1 MKKVK
6 RILVLITVSLLIGGC
21 VLIPETST
29 EVEST
34 PPIPRQKSTITPEF
48 GTPTKTA
55 KPITPSSMPGTPT
68 SLVTSAHLYNCAE
81 VESLPLDSMET
92 QQILDELIANYKEQN
107 PTEYM
112 GMAILHR
119 VDRMGEWAVVQ
130 GSVSGEGK
138 DVITVRQTP
147 QGYQIAERYIITAP
161 LESYDEPE
169 KLVPEY
175 FLEKLPDA
183 PAALFTCLDQ
193 SWLLAVGYP
202 SATASAFQLAYISTD
217 DSTTEGDT
225 EIHTLLSDGS
235 NQSVILD
242 EAMMI
247 MGLSSSPDSQQIAF
261 WGCPGSL
268 ANDCLPDEDLD
279 VWLVDWVGSN
289 LVNLTED
296 SAESDSHPDWSSD
309 GKQIVFDSWRSGK
322 AEIYIMQADGSGVS
336 QLTHGEGD
344 NREPKW
350 SPDGKWIAYHCSLAS
365 ETGIETGICVVSPS
379 GQPVGEPIAG
389 TSPIWSP
396 ASPEGDVRLAFLCFQ
411 AGQSDVCTCRPDG
424 SDWVNLT
431 DSPADEHSAVWSPD
445 GNWLAFVSNRGNDV
459 DIYKV
464 CATCPGEPVAVRLTD
479 EVRYAMWPTWSPD
492 GSQLAYTDEPGGA
505 LLLVKA
511 DRSDA
516 MWLAEGVFGSPIW
529 RP

>member
-1 MKKVK
+1 MKKIK

-21 VLIPETST
+21 VLIPETRT

-34 PPIPRQKSTITPEF
+34 PPIPRQKSTITPEI

-55 KPITPSSMPGTPT
+55 KPVTPSSMPVTPT
-68 SLVTSAHLYNCAE
+68 SLVTSAHPYNCAE

-92 QQILDELIANYKEQN
+92 QQILEEFVANYKEQN

-119 VDRMGEWAVVQ
+119 VDRLGEWAVVQ
-130 GSVSGEGK
+130 GSVSGEAK
-138 DVITVRQTP
+138 DVIAVHQTP
-147 QGYQIAERYIITAP
+147 EGYQIAERYIITAP
-161 LESYDEPE
+161 LESFGEPE
-169 KLVPEY
+169 KLIPEY

-183 PAALFTCLDQ
+183 PQALFTCLDQ

-202 SATASAFQLAYISTD
+202 SEPSGVFQLAYVGTD
-217 DSTTEGDT
+217 DFTTEGVT
-225 EIHTLLSDGS
+225 EINTIQSDGS
-235 NQSVILD
+235 NPNTLLHEPMLIL
-242 EAMMI
+242 
-247 MGLSSSPDSQQIAF
+247 GLASSPDGQQIAF

-268 ANDCLPDEDLD
+268 ANDCLSDEDLD
-279 VWLVDWVGSN
+279 VWAVNWDGSS
-289 LVNLTED
+289 LANLTED
-296 SAESDSHPDWSSD
+296 STQDDSHPGWSPD
-309 GKQIVFDSWRSGK
+309 GKQIVFDSRRSGQ
-322 AEIYIMQADGSGVS
+322 AEIYIMQADGSGVR

-350 SPDGKWIAYHCSLAS
+350 SPDGKWIAYHCSQAS
-365 ETGIETGICVVSPS
+365 ETRIETGICVVSPS
-379 GQPVGEPIAG
+379 GQPAGEPIAG

-396 ASPEGDVRLAFLCFQ
+396 TSPEGDVRLAFLCFQ

-424 SDWVNLT
+424 SDLVNLT
-431 DSPADEHSAVWSPD
+431 DSPADEQSPAWSPD
-445 GNWLAFVSNRGNDV
+445 GNWLAFVSNRGNDI

-464 CATCPGEPVAVRLTD
+464 CATCPGELVAVRLTD
-479 EVRYAMWPTWSPD
+479 EGRYAMWPAWSPD
-492 GSQLAYTDEPGGA
+492 GNQLAYADEPGGT
-505 LLLVKA
+505 LLLVNA

-516 MWLAEGVFGSPIW
+516 MWLAEGVFGPPIW

>member
-1 MKKVK
+1 MCGHIKFL
-6 RILVLITVSLLIGGC
+6 LVLVVFLLIGGC
-21 VLIPETST
+21 GVRPETT
-29 EVEST
+29 AEVEST
-34 PPIPRQKSTITPEF
+34 LSTPPTQTQSVSPTSKSPFTPTSTITEMPARTPGQEHDCTSIEILPTDSAEAQHIVEEF
-48 GTPTKTA
+48 
-55 KPITPSSMPGTPT
+55 
-68 SLVTSAHLYNCAE
+68 V
-81 VESLPLDSMET
+81 
-92 QQILDELIANYKEQN
+92 ANYKEQN

-119 VDRMGEWAVVQ
+119 VDRLGEWAVVQ

-175 FLEKLPDA
+175 FFRKLPDA
-183 PAALFTCLDQ
+183 PGALFTCLDQ
-193 SWLLAVGYP
+193 TWLLAVGYP
-202 SATASAFQLAYISTD
+202 EEPSGVYQLVYIGTD
-217 DSTTEGDT
+217 DFTTEGVT
-225 EIHTLLSDGS
+225 EINIIQSDGS
-235 NQSVILD
+235 NPNALLHEPMLIQSLIP
-242 EAMMI
+242 
-247 MGLSSSPDSQQIAF
+247 SPDGERIAF

-268 ANDCLPDEDLD
+268 ANDCLPDEDMD
-279 VWLVDWVGSN
+279 VWAVNWDGSN

-296 SAESDSHPDWSSD
+296 SKQDDGHPDWSPD
-309 GKQIVFDSWRSGK
+309 GKQIVFDSRRSGK
-322 AEIYIMQADGSGVS
+322 AEIYIMQADGNGVR

-350 SPDGKWIAYHCSLAS
+350 SPDGKWIAYHCMQGS
-365 ETGIETGICVVSPS
+365 ETWICVVSPS
-379 GQPVGEPIAG
+379 GQPAGEPIAG

-424 SDWVNLT
+424 SDLVNLT
-431 DSPADEHSAVWSPD
+431 DSPADEHSPAWSPD
-445 GNWLAFVSNRGNDV
+445 GNWLAFVSNRGNDI

-464 CATCPGEPVAVRLTD
+464 CATCPGELVAVRLTD
-479 EVRYAMWPTWSPD
+479 EVRYAMWPAWSPD

-505 LLLVKA
+505 LLLVNA

-516 MWLAEGVFGSPIW
+516 MWLAEGVFGPPIW